1 MSDDAAVVRVS
12 VAGHEPVSKRV
23 RVRAAVRRPEAWLQ
37 LLQFAVV
44 GASGYVVNLA
54 VFTLAVHG
62 ADMPYQLAA
71 TLAFLVAVS
80 NNFLWNRHWTFKA
93 GDGRAH
99 HQAARFL
106 VVSVAAFA
114 AGLVLL
120 TVLVEAF
127 GMQEVPAQ
135 AIAIVAVTPVSFL
148 ANKLWSFSR

>member
-1 MSDDAAVVRVS
+1 MSDEAAVVRVS
-12 VAGHEPVSKRV
+12 SAGPEPVSTRL
-23 RVRAAVRRPEAWLQ
+23 RVRAAVRRPAAWLQ
-37 LLQFAVV
+37 LLQFGLV

-62 ADMPYQLAA
+62 ADMRYQVAA

-106 VVSVAAFA
+106 LVSVIAFGV
-114 AGLVLL
+114 GLALL
-120 TVLVEAF
+120 TVLVEVG
-127 GMQEVPAQ
+127 GMREVPAQ
-135 AIAIVAVTPVSFL
+135 AIAIVAVTPLSFL

>member
-1 MSDDAAVVRVS
+1 MSDEAAVVR
-12 VAGHEPVSKRV
+12 APTAHQPVRL
-23 RVRAAVRRPEAWLQ
+23 RLRAAVRRPTAWLQ
-37 LLQFAVV
+37 LLRFGLV

-62 ADMPYQLAA
+62 AELPYQVAA

-106 VVSVAAFA
+106 AVSVAAFA
-114 AGLVLL
+114 AGLVIL
-120 TVLVEAF
+120 TLLVEVA
-127 GMQEVPAQ
+127 GLREVPAQ
-135 AIAIVAVTPVSFL
+135 AIAIVAVTPLSFL